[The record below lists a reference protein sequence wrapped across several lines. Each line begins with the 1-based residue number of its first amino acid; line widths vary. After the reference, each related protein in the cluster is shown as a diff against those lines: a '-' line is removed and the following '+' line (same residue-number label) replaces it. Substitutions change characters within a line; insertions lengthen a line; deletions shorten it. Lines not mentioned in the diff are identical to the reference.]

1 MSYVVGLAT
10 ENKVFIGADSV
21 STTPLFDV
29 QILKNEKV
37 FKNRDFLIGYSGS
50 FRLGQILQYSFTIP
64 KLNENEDLYEYMI
77 KKFVE
82 YMRMCLKE
90 FGCSKISDNEEEY
103 GGSILVGYKNRLFN
117 VEPDF
122 HISESITNYN
132 AIGCGFR
139 SALGALH
146 ALNDLNLPPEI
157 KVRKALMA
165 SEAYNASVRG
175 PFIILST

>member
-1 MSYVVGLAT
+1 MKRCL
-10 ENKVFIGADSV
+10 
-21 STTPLFDV
+21 
-29 QILKNEKV
+29 
-37 FKNRDFLIGYSGS
+37 KNRDFLIGYSGS

-64 KLNENEDLYEYMI
+64 KLNENEDLY
-77 KKFVE
+77 E

-132 AIGCGFR
+132 AVGCGFR